1 MKANSSDFPP
11 LLTIVDGRH
20 KYYLADLQN
29 LTATS
34 PYYISRKSKSD
45 NNNNNNYI
53 NNRSNNSSMNDIS
66 IEKSGKFRLRRLSS
80 ASDKWKNSKAKRVSL
95 ATRFNVK
102 GGNDRVVHSGV
113 DFLRERGVLDLLKLL
128 PELIVEERRECLDT
142 FNSLF
147 NAFGWSRMLSKA
159 VPLLMNWWDGQCAMT
174 ICEFD

>member
-1 MKANSSDFPP
+1 MKANNSDFPP
-11 LLTIVDGRH
+11 LLTIVDGRYA
-20 KYYLADLQN
+20 YYLADLRN
-29 LTATS
+29 LTAAS

-45 NNNNNNYI
+45 SINKNNYSK
-53 NNRSNNSSMNDIS
+53 NSSNNSSINDIRL
-66 IEKSGKFRLRRLSS
+66 KNKGKIRLRRLSS

-102 GGNDRVVHSGV
+102 GGNDRVVHAGV
-113 DFLRERGVLDLLKLL
+113 DFLRERGVWDLKKLL
-128 PELIVEERRECLDT
+128 PELIIEERRECLDT

-147 NAFGWSRMLSKA
+147 NAFGWSRILSKT